1 MRPSNYLE
9 NEIPS
14 EKILKGSA
22 SVNGS
27 SGSHFFGMIT
37 GIKSG
42 LDAFYGWL
50 WLWEL
55 RNIVHFQISS
65 RREIS

>member
-1 MRPSNYLE
+1 MRPSNHLE

-22 SVNGS
+22 SMNGS

-50 WLWEL
+50 
-55 RNIVHFQISS
+55 
-65 RREIS
+65 